1 MPTEVLIEALLT
13 EAHENAEKIV
23 RDAKKEVEDT
33 IEEHRKKGRERAK
46 ELTISIDK
54 KAQKDASI
62 IKLREIGAAESKV
75 KWVILEKKNSL
86 IDDVLNKVKDEL
98 RTWVKNEK
106 NYIQFLENLIVE
118 GSITI
123 GMPDLE
129 LILNKRD
136 STLPLDLD
144 KLAEKIGKETGLKT
158 NIIKSTKNIDTI
170 GGAIIQMPDDDLPK
184 EFYNNNPS
192 LKLITETDSFTKF
205 KEVLNT
211 YIKKQILPNI
221 DDSSH
226 FKVLKDLLNNYR
238 KIDSLEN
245 RKGNI
250 VIDKTFEGIM
260 SSKDSELRFEI
271 AKILFP

>member
-1 MPTEVLIEALLT
+1 MPTEDLIEAILT
-13 EAHENAEKIV
+13 EANETAEKIIQ
-23 RDAKKEVEDT
+23 DAKKGVQNT

-46 ELTISIDK
+46 ELTISIEE

-62 IKLREIGAAESKV
+62 IKLREIAAAESKA
-75 KWVILEKKNSL
+75 KWVIEGKKNAL

-98 RTWVKNEK
+98 RTWIKKE

-118 GSITI
+118 GGITI
-123 GMPDLE
+123 GVPDLE

-144 KLAEKIGKETGLKT
+144 KLAVKIGKKTELKT
-158 NIIKSTKNIDTI
+158 NITKSAINIDTI

-184 EFYNNNPS
+184 EFYKNNPS
-192 LKLITETDSFTKF
+192 LKLITETNSITKF
-205 KEVLNT
+205 KEVLKT
-211 YIKKQILPNI
+211 YVEKQMLPNI
-221 DDSSH
+221 EDSFSL
-226 FKVLKDLLNNYR
+226 KVLKDLLNNYR

-245 RKGNI
+245 RNGNI
-250 VIDKTFEGIM
+250 IINKTFEGIM
-260 SSKDSELRFEI
+260 DNKDRELRFEI

>member
-1 MPTEVLIEALLT
+1 MPTDVLIEALLT
-13 EAHENAEKIV
+13 EANENAEKIIQDV
-23 RDAKKEVEDT
+23 KNEVQDS
-33 IEEHRKKGRERAK
+33 IEEQQKKGRERAK
-46 ELTISIDK
+46 ELTISIEE

-62 IKLREIGAAESKV
+62 IKLREIAAAESKA
-75 KWVILEKKNSL
+75 KWVIEGKKNAL

-98 RTWVKNEK
+98 RTWIKKE

-118 GSITI
+118 GGITV
-123 GMPDLE
+123 GVPDLE

-144 KLAEKIGKETGLKT
+144 KLAEKIGKKTGLKT
-158 NIIKSTKNIDTI
+158 SIKKSAKIIDTI

-184 EFYNNNPS
+184 EFYKNNPS
-192 LKLITETDSFTKF
+192 LKLINETNTITKF
-205 KEVLNT
+205 KDVLKIYT
-211 YIKKQILPNI
+211 EKQKLPNI
-221 DDSSH
+221 DDSFSL
-226 FKVLKDLLNNYR
+226 KVLIDLLNNFR

-250 VIDKTFEGIM
+250 VIDKTFEGILNY
-260 SSKDSELRFEI
+260 KDREFRFEI